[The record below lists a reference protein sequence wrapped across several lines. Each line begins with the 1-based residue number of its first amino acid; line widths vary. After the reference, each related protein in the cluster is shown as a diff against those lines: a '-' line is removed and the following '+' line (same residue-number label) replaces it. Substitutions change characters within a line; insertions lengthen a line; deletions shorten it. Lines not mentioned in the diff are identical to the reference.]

1 MYSRNIK
8 IAFVAFIIAA
18 SVGQANAYKII
29 YDSDTKKW
37 SGVCK
42 DGHQF
47 VVGDGSSQLSESQA
61 AKICAKHGGL
71 RTNDKL
77 DGKVKQDNKKPAGTL
92 NN

>member
-1 MYSRNIK
+1 MYIKNIQ
-8 IAFVAFIIAA
+8 IAFVAFIIAV
-18 SVGQANAYKII
+18 SVGPANAYKII
-29 YDSDTKKW
+29 YDSDTKVW
-37 SGVCK
+37 SGQCK

-71 RTNDKL
+71 RINDKL
-77 DGKVKQDNKKPAGTL
+77 NGKVKQDNKKPAGVL

>member
-8 IAFVAFIIAA
+8 IAFAAFIVAA
-18 SVGQANAYKII
+18 SVVPANAFKIT

-37 SGVCK
+37 SGQCK

-47 VVGDGSSQLSESQA
+47 VVGDGSSQLTESQA
-61 AKICAKHGGL
+61 AKICAKHGGM

-77 DGKVKQDNKKPAGTL
+77 NGKVKQENKKPASTL
-92 NN
+92 GN